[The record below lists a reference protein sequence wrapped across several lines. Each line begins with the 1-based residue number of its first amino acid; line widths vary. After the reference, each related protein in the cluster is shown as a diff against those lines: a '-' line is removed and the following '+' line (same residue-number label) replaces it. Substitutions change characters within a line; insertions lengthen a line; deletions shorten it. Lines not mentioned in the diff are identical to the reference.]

1 MKKLF
6 ISLVVSALAGV
17 AVAAGGGNVHLDHM
31 EPDVSNKASLQSGLR
46 TYMDYCAGCHSLAY
60 ARYNRVARDL
70 DIPEDIFMEN
80 IVFDDNAKFG
90 DLMKFAMDAK
100 DAKAWFGAT
109 PPDLTMVTR
118 VKGGPDW
125 VYTYLRSFYKD
136 DSRPYGVNN
145 AVFKDVGMPHV
156 MLELQGLCSDKPHA
170 AEGHSYDPLTG
181 AEISEEACTSYSVE
195 GSLSAEEFDGVIYD
209 LVNFLHYMAEPY
221 QADRKRLGWFVFAF
235 LAILMVP
242 AVLLQREL
250 HKDIH

>member
-1 MKKLF
+1 MKKLLTS
-6 ISLVVSALAGV
+6 ILLSAVAGF
-17 AVAAGGGNVHLDHM
+17 AVAAGGGNVALDHM
-31 EPDVSNKASLQSGLR
+31 TPDVSDKVSLQNGLR

-80 IVFDDNAKFG
+80 IVFTEGAKFG
-90 DLMKFAMDAK
+90 DLMKFSMDAK
-100 DAKAWFGAT
+100 DGKAWFGAT

-156 MLELQGLCSDKPHA
+156 MLELQGLCASKPHA
-170 AEGHSYDPLTG
+170 GEHHEYDPLTG
-181 AEISEEACTSYSVE
+181 AEIGGEACESYAME
-195 GSLSAEEFDGVIYD
+195 GALSTEEFDGVIYD